1 MSTFKQIQQ
10 AEKSALK
17 QQEVITELNNL
28 ARQIDR
34 AADTINNLQ
43 AELVAVSAKYPPK
56 RTTREDIAFL
66 TDLLKCANKKLA
78 WEKQIASLQKRT
90 PALMEK
96 MTAVLNDPK
105 YPPAEQTRM
114 EMLQVLQGIQANM
127 ERFQTINMS

>member
-34 AADTINNLQ
+34 AAETINNLQ
-43 AELVAVSAKYPPK
+43 AELAAVSAKYPSK

-90 PALMEK
+90 PAIMEELSSLMSDP
-96 MTAVLNDPK
+96 LNPPDDPTK
-105 YPPAEQTRM
+105 
-114 EMLQVLQGIQANM
+114 
-127 ERFQTINMS
+127 